1 MDLEYLKKYNKLPK
15 ELKDRIN
22 APSVVLAME
31 KIEQAY
37 GVSLALLVIKLM
49 IKDITLDSLRDYFI
63 TNEKFAA
70 DKADKIVKELKEKV
84 LFAAADHLGLE
95 ENKRISLA
103 PNVRGDLAKGD
114 KKAPAVIEN
123 HLVKYQNHLPAK
135 MTLDLSAKEKNKEI
149 KPAGKIAPETQ
160 EKPAKP
166 AVIRPEV
173 KKSALIS
180 SEKATEQAAA
190 VHGSSFFFAPEDE
203 EEIRELTKKAIIGDS
218 APAPSAEADEK
229 VSAIIKVAE
238 IDFGSEFL
246 VDRFK
251 QILRTYV
258 KGIRS
263 SIDTKITLKK
273 PFDSGGLSFDEE
285 SADKIV
291 SLADSIIGSK
301 ASASMI
307 KPQKITVPEDVLAG
321 QGGAAKT
328 GQANS
333 LKNIGS
339 RDVGYDFASSVKKA
353 SLKPAA
359 GQATAINPVIKAVLS
374 GSASVRKT
382 EAVEAEKEAL
392 KSMVRPISETSVG
405 KVRMDDIKYVPL
417 PTNVRSEMQTM
428 TPIDELRIMDLTTFR
443 RMGQQDPFRSASKV
457 KDKIKLLEEENY
469 NKKTEGIKA
478 WRSSPVNQLYLEIG
492 EKSISENKP
501 VDVIMAERKF
511 SGQAFLTNLEF
522 EAIMDLNKELRF

>member
-49 IKDITLDSLRDYFI
+49 IKDIALDSLRDYFVA
-63 TNEKFAA
+63 NEKFAA
-70 DKADKIVKELKEKV
+70 GKADEIVKELKEKV
-84 LFAAADHLGLE
+84 LFAAADHLGLQ
-95 ENKRISLA
+95 
-103 PNVRGDLAKGD
+103 
-114 KKAPAVIEN
+114 KADIVKAERRAETHKPEKEN
-123 HLVKYQNHLPAK
+123 HLVKYQNHLPTK
-135 MTLDLSAKEKNKEI
+135 MTLNLSVKEKIKEI
-149 KPAGKIAPETQ
+149 ELAGKIAPETQ

-180 SEKATEQAAA
+180 PEKAAEQAAA

-218 APAPSAEADEK
+218 APAPSAEADKK

-291 SLADSIIGSK
+291 SLADSVIGSK

-359 GQATAINPVIKAVLS
+359 VQATAINPVIKSVLS
-374 GSASVRKT
+374 GSAEDGKM
-382 EAVEAEKEAL
+382 EAVEAKKEIP
-392 KSMVRPISETSVG
+392 KSTIRPISETSVG

-417 PTNVRSEMQTM
+417 PTNVRSEMQIM

>member
-1 MDLEYLKKYNKLPK
+1 MIEYLKKYNKLPK

-49 IKDITLDSLRDYFI
+49 IKDITVESLNNYFI
-63 TNEKFAA
+63 ANEKFAA

-84 LFAAADHLGLE
+84 LFAAADYLGLQ
-95 ENKRISLA
+95 KVSA
-103 PNVRGDLAKGD
+103 V
-114 KKAPAVIEN
+114 KAERRAETPKPEKES
-123 HLVKYQNHLPAK
+123 HLVKYQNHLPA
-135 MTLDLSAKEKNKEI
+135 LAKATAGKPTDAMASQPADKSKAVAAIKELKEI
-149 KPAGKIAPETQ
+149 K
-160 EKPAKP
+160 
-166 AVIRPEV
+166 
-173 KKSALIS
+173 KSAPVS

-218 APAPSAEADEK
+218 APAPSAEVDEK
-229 VSAIIKVAE
+229 VSAIIRAAE

-263 SIDTKITLKK
+263 GIDTKITLKK

-285 SADKIV
+285 SANKIV
-291 SLADSIIGSK
+291 ALADNIIGNK
-301 ASASMI
+301 TPAPNPR
-307 KPQKITVPEDVLAG
+307 PQKIAVPEDVLASR
-321 QGGAAKT
+321 GGVAKT

-359 GQATAINPVIKAVLS
+359 VQATAINPVIKTIPS
-374 GSASVRKT
+374 GSASVRKM
-382 EAVEAEKEAL
+382 EAVEAKKEIPKL
-392 KSMVRPISETSVG
+392 TIRPISETSVG

-417 PTNVRSEMQTM
+417 PANARSEMQTM